1 MPPPAKRGIMRNEFR
16 QPDEQNM
23 RQLLH
28 QHPEDLPGLI
38 LRLAWLQGLSR
49 EEIVALK
56 WAQVD
61 FQERSLFLERR
72 TVPLEEE
79 TAGCLAARFENGGAV
94 SPYVVISDK
103 FREPLRPESV
113 SRIARNALTAG
124 GLPQL
129 QLKDLRRDYFF
140 RQLEQHDWPYVAR
153 ISGIAVNSLG
163 YGHPAVV
170 KAIQEQAEK
179 LIHISN
185 LYWNVPQIELAEKL
199 CQASGLG
206 KAFFCNSGA
215 EANESA
221 IKLARKYGSKT
232 GRHTIIS
239 MIQSF
244 HGRTMGALKATGQ
257 TKYQNG
263 FAPLPEGFKYT
274 EANNLEMLD
283 AMIDDDTCAI
293 MLEVIQG
300 EAGIIALDEAYLK
313 HVEQVCAEKDI
324 LFIIDE
330 VQTGMGR
337 TGYAFAHQ
345 KYDLHPDIV
354 TMAKAIAGGVPM
366 GAMLAKDSVAAAFQP
381 GDHASTFGGNPLAA
395 HTACAVCDVIFDKAF
410 LASVHEK
417 GDYFAER
424 LAELVDGEK
433 VLEVRGRGL
442 MLGLLLA
449 DSVKPGDYVAKAAEA
464 GLLICTAGKQVLR
477 FVPPLVITKDEIDDA
492 IARKKLSTLGIT
504 IDTLTDEQKKYLGV

>member
-1 MPPPAKRGIMRNEFR
+1 MNNEMIAKGKKYIMGTYSQAPIVIEKG
-16 QPDEQNM
+16 E
-23 RQLLH
+23 
-28 QHPEDLPGLI
+28 GVI
-38 LRLAWLQGLSR
+38 LTDNTGK
-49 EEIVALK
+49 EYIDMV
-56 WAQVD
+56 
-61 FQERSLFLERR
+61 
-72 TVPLEEE
+72 
-79 TAGCLAARFENGGAV
+79 
-94 SPYVVISDK
+94 
-103 FREPLRPESV
+103 
-113 SRIARNALTAG
+113 
-124 GLPQL
+124 
-129 QLKDLRRDYFF
+129 
-140 RQLEQHDWPYVAR
+140 
-153 ISGIAVNSLG
+153 SGIAVNSLG

-185 LYWNVPQIELAEKL
+185 LYWNIPQIELAEKL

-239 MIQSF
+239 MVQSF

-274 EANNLEMLD
+274 EANNIEMLD

-345 KYDLHPDIV
+345 KYGLHPDIV

-449 DSVKPGDYVAKAAEA
+449 ESVKPGDYVAKAAEA

-492 IARKKLSTLGIT
+492 IDILKQVLA
-504 IDTLTDEQKKYLGV
+504 

>member
-1 MPPPAKRGIMRNEFR
+1 MNNETIAKGQQYIMGTYS
-16 QPDEQNM
+16 QAP
-23 RQLLH
+23 
-28 QHPEDLPGLI
+28 
-38 LRLAWLQGLSR
+38 
-49 EEIVALK
+49 IVIEK
-56 WAQVD
+56 GEGV
-61 FQERSLFLERR
+61 FL
-72 TVPLEEE
+72 TDNTGKTYLDMV
-79 TAGCLAARFENGGAV
+79 
-94 SPYVVISDK
+94 
-103 FREPLRPESV
+103 
-113 SRIARNALTAG
+113 
-124 GLPQL
+124 
-129 QLKDLRRDYFF
+129 
-140 RQLEQHDWPYVAR
+140 
-153 ISGIAVNSLG
+153 SGIAVNSLG
-163 YGHPAVV
+163 YKHPAIV
-170 KAIQEQAEK
+170 KAIEEQAET

-185 LYWNVPQIELAEKL
+185 LYWNIPQIELAEKL
-199 CQASGLG
+199 CKKSGLG

-221 IKLARKYGSKT
+221 IKLARKYGN
-232 GRHTIIS
+232 GRSTIIS

-244 HGRTMGALKATGQ
+244 HGRTLGALKATGQ

-274 EANNLEMLD
+274 EANNIEMLD

-313 HVEQVCAEKDI
+313 HVEEICHEKDI

-366 GAMLAKDSVAAAFQP
+366 GAMLAKDNVAAAFNP
-381 GDHASTFGGNPLAA
+381 GDHASTFGGNPLAS
-395 HTACAVCDVIFDKAF
+395 HTACAVCDIIFDDAF
-410 LASVHEK
+410 LAEVREK
-417 GDYFAER
+417 GDYFAGR
-424 LAELVDGEK
+424 LAELVDGKK

-449 DSVKPGDYVAKAAEA
+449 DDVKPGEVVTAAAAE

-477 FVPPLVITKDEIDDA
+477 FVPPLVITKEEIDQA
-492 IARKKLSTLGIT
+492 IEMLKKVLA
-504 IDTLTDEQKKYLGV
+504 

>member
-1 MPPPAKRGIMRNEFR
+1 MNNSMIEKGQQYIMGTYSQAPIVIEKGEGI
-16 QPDEQNM
+16 
-23 RQLLH
+23 
-28 QHPEDLPGLI
+28 
-38 LRLAWLQGLSR
+38 
-49 EEIVALK
+49 
-56 WAQVD
+56 
-61 FQERSLFLERR
+61 FL
-72 TVPLEEE
+72 TDNTGKKYIDMV
-79 TAGCLAARFENGGAV
+79 
-94 SPYVVISDK
+94 
-103 FREPLRPESV
+103 
-113 SRIARNALTAG
+113 
-124 GLPQL
+124 
-129 QLKDLRRDYFF
+129 
-140 RQLEQHDWPYVAR
+140 
-153 ISGIAVNSLG
+153 SGIAVNSLG
-163 YGHPAVV
+163 YGHPTVV
-170 KAIQEQAEK
+170 KALQEQAET

-185 LYWNVPQIELAEKL
+185 LYWNIPQIELAEKL
-199 CQASGLG
+199 CKTSGLG

-221 IKLARKYGSKT
+221 IKLARKYGN
-232 GRHTIIS
+232 GRSTIIS

-244 HGRTMGALKATGQ
+244 HGRTLGALKATGQ

-274 EANNLEMLD
+274 EANNIEMLD
-283 AMIDDDTCAI
+283 QLVDDDTCAI

-300 EAGIIALDEAYLK
+300 EAGIIALSEEYLK
-313 HVEQVCAEKDI
+313 HVEEVCKEKDI

-366 GAMLAKDSVAAAFQP
+366 GAMLAKDHVAAAFNP

-395 HTACAVCDVIFDKAF
+395 HAACAVADIIFDEAF
-410 LASVHEK
+410 LAEVREK
-417 GDYFAER
+417 GEYFAKR
-424 LAELVDGEK
+424 LAECVDGQK

-449 DSVKPGDYVAKAAEA
+449 DDYKPGDFVSAAAEA

-477 FVPPLVITKDEIDDA
+477 FVPPLVITKDEIDQVID
-492 IARKKLSTLGIT
+492 ILKKVLA
-504 IDTLTDEQKKYLGV
+504 

>member
-1 MPPPAKRGIMRNEFR
+1 MTNEMIEKGKKYIMGTYSQAPIVIEKGNGI
-16 QPDEQNM
+16 
-23 RQLLH
+23 
-28 QHPEDLPGLI
+28 
-38 LRLAWLQGLSR
+38 
-49 EEIVALK
+49 
-56 WAQVD
+56 
-61 FQERSLFLERR
+61 FL
-72 TVPLEEE
+72 TDNTGKQYMDMV
-79 TAGCLAARFENGGAV
+79 
-94 SPYVVISDK
+94 
-103 FREPLRPESV
+103 
-113 SRIARNALTAG
+113 
-124 GLPQL
+124 
-129 QLKDLRRDYFF
+129 
-140 RQLEQHDWPYVAR
+140 
-153 ISGIAVNSLG
+153 SGIAVNSLG
-163 YGHPAVV
+163 YNHPAIV
-170 KAIQEQAEK
+170 KAIEEQAEA

-185 LYWNVPQIELAEKL
+185 LYWNIPQIELAEKL
-199 CQASGLG
+199 CNASGLG

-221 IKLARKYGSKT
+221 IKLARKYGN
-232 GRHTIIS
+232 GRSTIIS

-257 TKYQNG
+257 TKYQKG

-274 EANNLEMLD
+274 EANNIKMLD
-283 AMIDDDTCAI
+283 DMIDDDTCAI

-313 HVEQVCAEKDI
+313 HVEDICKEKDI

-366 GAMLAKDSVAAAFQP
+366 GAMLAKDDVAAAFAP

-395 HTACAVCDVIFDKAF
+395 HTACAVADIIFNEDF
-410 LASVHEK
+410 LADVREK
-417 GDYFAER
+417 GAYFADR
-424 LAELVDGEK
+424 LAECVDGKK

-449 DSVKPGDYVAKAAEA
+449 DDIKPGDVVSAAAKA

-477 FVPPLVITKDEIDDA
+477 FVPPLVITKDEIDRVID
-492 IARKKLSTLGIT
+492 ILKKVLA
-504 IDTLTDEQKKYLGV
+504 

>member
-1 MPPPAKRGIMRNEFR
+1 MTNEMIEKGKKYIMGTYSQAPIVIEKGNGI
-16 QPDEQNM
+16 
-23 RQLLH
+23 
-28 QHPEDLPGLI
+28 
-38 LRLAWLQGLSR
+38 
-49 EEIVALK
+49 
-56 WAQVD
+56 
-61 FQERSLFLERR
+61 FL
-72 TVPLEEE
+72 TDNTGKQYMDMV
-79 TAGCLAARFENGGAV
+79 
-94 SPYVVISDK
+94 
-103 FREPLRPESV
+103 
-113 SRIARNALTAG
+113 
-124 GLPQL
+124 
-129 QLKDLRRDYFF
+129 
-140 RQLEQHDWPYVAR
+140 
-153 ISGIAVNSLG
+153 SGIAVNSLG
-163 YGHPAVV
+163 YNHPAIV
-170 KAIQEQAEK
+170 KAIEEQTEA

-185 LYWNVPQIELAEKL
+185 LYWNIPQIELAEKL
-199 CQASGLG
+199 CNASGLG

-221 IKLARKYGSKT
+221 IKLARKYGN
-232 GRHTIIS
+232 GRSTIIS

-257 TKYQNG
+257 TKYQKG

-274 EANNLEMLD
+274 EANNIKMLD
-283 AMIDDDTCAI
+283 DMIDDDTCAI

-313 HVEQVCAEKDI
+313 HVEDICKEKDI

-366 GAMLAKDSVAAAFQP
+366 GAMLAKDDVAAAFAP

-395 HTACAVCDVIFDKAF
+395 HTACAVADIIFNEDF
-410 LASVHEK
+410 LADVREK
-417 GDYFAER
+417 GAYFADR
-424 LAELVDGEK
+424 LAECVDGKK

-449 DSVKPGDYVAKAAEA
+449 DDIKPGDVVSAAAEA

-477 FVPPLVITKDEIDDA
+477 FVPPLVITKDEIDRVID
-492 IARKKLSTLGIT
+492 ILKKVLA
-504 IDTLTDEQKKYLGV
+504 